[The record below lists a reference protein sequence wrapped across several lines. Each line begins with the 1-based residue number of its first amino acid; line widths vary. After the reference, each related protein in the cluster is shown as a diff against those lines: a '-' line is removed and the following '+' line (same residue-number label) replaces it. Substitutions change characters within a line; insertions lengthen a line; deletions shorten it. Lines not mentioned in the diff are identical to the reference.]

1 MMGPP
6 TINSAET
13 LHDNGVPILLVSVQ
27 NQSLIRH
34 HSMVTPTT
42 ARVFFLGP
50 VDLSPLDD

>member
-1 MMGPP
+1 MGPP

-13 LHDNGVPILLVSVQ
+13 LHENGVPILLVFVR